1 MSDAATS
8 ETDPRDLKI
17 SEQAETIAE
26 LTKVIEQLKEQNK
39 ELKERIKR
47 LEALLATRLDAKS
60 SKKPVF
66 PDNYSLDRNKLNGSK
81 HRGKNSDKKSPKKS
95 TGRRPTEAKE
105 HLVSDT
111 IEIFPEGVDRDQCIH
126 HRFQSAWRIVDGKT
140 VYLRYDIRDLPDTVD
155 LPLPPGVRNSR
166 SEFGTEVILILGYLH
181 YWIGVSQENAIS
193 IMNFFTGLDLSKS
206 QADSLLTQLAAH
218 WELQHDT
225 IAELIALQTIVYI
238 DETGWKVGK
247 KGCYTWIFSTAE
259 LVLFRCGV
267 SRKKTE
273 ATSVLGDFFNGIGVT
288 DDYAAYK
295 NLFSEHQLCWAH
307 LLRKAIK
314 LVLQNPDVTEYA
326 DFMDQLCGIYH
337 DAKELR
343 DNVAASVAGNSL
355 NDASERKA
363 VVAKLQA
370 RIQLLCGRRGEEII
384 TSKAAAKSEPPIE
397 ATPSHVET
405 FILLQRELADNVDC
419 LFVFVEYPEVEAT
432 NNRSE
437 RNARREA
444 EIRKGAR
451 TNKTDR
457 GAKRRS
463 IVVTVLASLRTRITR
478 FTLSNMLAEVGRWVD
493 TGKSLFELE
502 LEAIRAKRGPPTQ
515 PEPI

>member
-1 MSDAATS
+1 MPHFS
-8 ETDPRDLKI
+8 
-17 SEQAETIAE
+17 
-26 LTKVIEQLKEQNK
+26 
-39 ELKERIKR
+39 
-47 LEALLATRLDAKS
+47 LEN
-60 SKKPVF
+60 SKAG
-66 PDNYSLDRNKLNGSK
+66 N
-81 HRGKNSDKKSPKKS
+81 
-95 TGRRPTEAKE
+95 
-105 HLVSDT
+105 
-111 IEIFPEGVDRDQCIH
+111 CC
-126 HRFQSAWRIVDGKT
+126 
-140 VYLRYDIRDLPDTVD
+140 
-155 LPLPPGVRNSR
+155 
-166 SEFGTEVILILGYLH
+166 
-181 YWIGVSQENAIS
+181 
-193 IMNFFTGLDLSKS
+193 
-206 QADSLLTQLAAH
+206 
-218 WELQHDT
+218 
-225 IAELIALQTIVYI
+225 
-238 DETGWKVGK
+238 K

-259 LVLFRCGV
+259 PVLFRCGV

-419 LFVFVEYPEVEAT
+419 LFVFVEYPEVEPT

-502 LEAIRAKRGPPTQ
+502 LETIRAKRGPPTQ

>member
-1 MSDAATS
+1 MSDATTT

-17 SEQAETIAE
+17 AEQAHAIAE
-26 LTKVIEQLKEQNK
+26 LTKENEQLKEQNK
-39 ELKERIKR
+39 KLEERIKR
-47 LEALLATRLDAKS
+47 LEALLATKVDAKS

-66 PDNYSLDRNKLNGSK
+66 TENYSLERNKLNGSQLRSK
-81 HRGKNSDKKSPKKS
+81 DSDKKPAKKS
-95 TGRRPTEAKE
+95 TGRKPAEAKE

-126 HRFQSAWRIVDGKT
+126 HRFQSAWRIVGGKA
-140 VYLRYDIRDLPDTVD
+140 VYLRYDIRDLPDAAN

-193 IMNFFTGLDLSKS
+193 IMNFFLGLELSRS
-206 QADSLLTQLAAH
+206 QADSLLTQLADD

-259 LVLFRCGV
+259 HVLFRCGV
-267 SRKKTE
+267 SRKKSE

-326 DFMDQLCGIYH
+326 EFMDQLCGIYH

-343 DNVAASVAGNSL
+343 DNVAASVVGEPL
-355 NDASERKA
+355 NDAAERKA
-363 VVAKLQA
+363 VVAKLQE
-370 RIQLLCGRRGEEII
+370 RIKLLCSRRGEEII
-384 TSKAAAKSEPPIE
+384 TLKAAAKSEPPIE
-397 ATPSHVET
+397 STPSHVET
-405 FILLQRELADNVDC
+405 FLLLQRELADNVDC
-419 LFVFVEYPEVEAT
+419 LFVFVEHPEVEPT

-451 TNKTDR
+451 TSKTDR

-463 IVVTVLASLRTRITR
+463 IIVTVLASLRTRISKL
-478 FTLSNMLAEVGRWVD
+478 TLSNMLAEVGRWVD

-502 LEAIRAKRGPPTQ
+502 LEAIQAKRGPPTQ
-515 PEPI
+515 PEPV